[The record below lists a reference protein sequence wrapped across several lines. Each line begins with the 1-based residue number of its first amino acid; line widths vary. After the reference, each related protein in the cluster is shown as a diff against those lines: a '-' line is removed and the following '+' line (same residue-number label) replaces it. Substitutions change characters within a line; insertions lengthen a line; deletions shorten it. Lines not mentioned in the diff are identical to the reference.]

1 MHRLQGIGGAAP
13 RPEAPGPR
21 SDAASGQ
28 TADLVRDAALG
39 DADAWTALV
48 DRLAP
53 LVWSVTRGYRL
64 SAQDASD
71 VSQTTW
77 MRLAE
82 NVHRLRDPERVG
94 AWLATTAGRECLRLL
109 RRNQR
114 QQPTDDELLAEIPDR
129 DPAGLPEASTLRSE
143 EQAELLRVLSTL
155 PARSQV
161 LLRLLF
167 ADPPPSYRE
176 ISEVTGMSIGSIGP
190 TRGRVLQELRQR
202 LTLPAPS
209 GAGAGRR

>member
-1 MHRLQGIGGAAP
+1 M
-13 RPEAPGPR
+13 
-21 SDAASGQ
+21 
-28 TADLVRDAALG
+28 
-39 DADAWTALV
+39 
-48 DRLAP
+48 
-53 LVWSVTRGYRL
+53 
-64 SAQDASD
+64 
-71 VSQTTW
+71 
-77 MRLAE
+77 
-82 NVHRLRDPERVG
+82 
-94 AWLATTAGRECLRLL
+94 
-109 RRNQR
+109 
-114 QQPTDDELLAEIPDR
+114 
-129 DPAGLPEASTLRSE
+129 RSE